1 MRVVGTVLRNSRQIC
16 TGLVQHSLRVQGTS
30 YAAVS
35 QSTRFAILNRAY
47 STDPP
52 KSPKEELAKS
62 EAVKNE
68 TSNTEAVKDEKPKSE
83 AAKSDNVKTESAQGE
98 KPKEEKPKDS
108 ERFPSRTFGGK
119 SETKERLFP
128 ETGPLSLPGIGIFL
142 TTAIGLFVY
151 FNYEKERVGRERK
164 EKMSRVE
171 TVGKADVGG
180 RFELVDQD
188 HQTFTEKNML
198 GKFHVVYF
206 GFCHCPDICPEEMD
220 KIGDALDLLDKNA
233 DTKDTVQPVFISCD
247 PQRDTPVEVKS
258 YLKQFHPKFIG
269 LTGTVEQ
276 VRTTCK
282 AYRVYFSKP
291 PKVVGDQDYLVDHAI
306 YTYLMDPD
314 GIFVEVYGKD
324 KNAQYMADDIA
335 KRIKKFKDTGRAL

>member
-35 QSTRFAILNRAY
+35 QSTRFAMLNRAY
-47 STDPP
+47 TTDPP
-52 KSPKEELAKS
+52 KSPKEQLPKN

-164 EKMSRVE
+164 ERMNRVE
-171 TVGKADVGG
+171 TVGTADIGG

-198 GKFHVVYF
+198 GKFH
-206 GFCHCPDICPEEMD
+206 
-220 KIGDALDLLDKNA
+220 
-233 DTKDTVQPVFISCD
+233 
-247 PQRDTPVEVKS
+247 
-258 YLKQFHPKFIG
+258 
-269 LTGTVEQ
+269 
-276 VRTTCK
+276 
-282 AYRVYFSKP
+282 
-291 PKVVGDQDYLVDHAI
+291 
-306 YTYLMDPD
+306 
-314 GIFVEVYGKD
+314 
-324 KNAQYMADDIA
+324 
-335 KRIKKFKDTGRAL
+335 